1 MHDSGYEIRFSDL
14 STSMV
19 EFLSTKLLV
28 KNNCIFFY
36 ETIFFM
42 LISYMTIFYVI
53 YNSNKIILL
62 NFLRFFTKWFIFNIR
77 AGPRNSRD
85 QPYLSS
91 HHAATIIAVR
101 LPSRRP
107 LLWLNT
113 LFYVLFAQPTP
124 SLFIARQICFLFRP
138 FCSNFGHLVLIQSR
152 LSILFWFNSQ
162 PSLFQIFLVSDPV
175 LNYVPTIFIVRF
187 LFRLCSIN
195 RRTVTDVFPRCCF
208 DEIRLSPAPCRHQHQ
223 K

>member
-1 MHDSGYEIRFSDL
+1 MKLDFSIYSPQLLNFYPL
-14 STSMV
+14 S
-19 EFLSTKLLV
+19 STCKKKLY
-28 KNNCIFFY
+28 FFY

-124 SLFIARQICFLFRP
+124 SLFIARQICFLFRL

-208 DEIRLSPAPCRHQHQ
+208 DEIRLSPTPCRHQHQ